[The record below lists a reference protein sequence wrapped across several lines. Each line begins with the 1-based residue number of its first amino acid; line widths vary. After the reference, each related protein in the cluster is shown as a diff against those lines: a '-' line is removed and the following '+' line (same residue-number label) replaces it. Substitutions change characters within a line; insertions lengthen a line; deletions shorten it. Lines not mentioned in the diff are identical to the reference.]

1 MKNKLVSVLKN
12 ILSMLVFWTIAC
24 GISYFTYY
32 LTLREVYDL
41 KWTQLFGF
49 YLMLLQ
55 LVILVMVTMKNDK

>member
-1 MKNKLVSVLKN
+1 
-12 ILSMLVFWTIAC
+12 MLVFWTIAC

-41 KWTQLFGF
+41 KWIQLFGF